1 MQASVAFISSK
12 FRVRSKS
19 LSGCT
24 PLFGVL
30 KVKKVDL
37 FEEKSPAKMQ
47 KKCQPSLP
55 YLETGSSIDQLHRCK
70 QSRDLLFLGIQRKQ
84 ISVRT

>member
-47 KKCQPSLP
+47 KKNVNLVCHIWKPEAL
-55 YLETGSSIDQLHRCK
+55 
-70 QSRDLLFLGIQRKQ
+70 
-84 ISVRT
+84 

>member
-55 YLETGSSIDQLHRCK
+55 YLETGSFVGQSQQRK
-70 QSRDLLFLGIQRKQ
+70 QSRDWYPQ
-84 ISVRT
+84 

>member
-47 KKCQPSLP
+47 KKMS
-55 YLETGSSIDQLHRCK
+55 T
-70 QSRDLLFLGIQRKQ
+70 
-84 ISVRT
+84 